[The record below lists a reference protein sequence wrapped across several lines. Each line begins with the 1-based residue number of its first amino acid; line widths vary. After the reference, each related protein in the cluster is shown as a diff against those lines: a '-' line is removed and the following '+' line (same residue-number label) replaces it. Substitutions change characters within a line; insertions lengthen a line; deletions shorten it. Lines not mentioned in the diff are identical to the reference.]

1 MSPCDPHHPPILQV
15 NDVIGSRLF
24 FLNRKTP
31 QRRVA
36 HRLSFVTSPGDAHF
50 EATVT
55 LDEQTGS
62 ASVEGDI
69 SRINEY
75 GEQSSCVNEGGLK
88 KFCHCGQ

>member
-1 MSPCDPHHPPILQV
+1 MV
-15 NDVIGSRLF
+15 GSRLY
-24 FLNRKTP
+24 FLDRKTP
-31 QRRVA
+31 RRHVA
-36 HRLSFVTSPGDAHF
+36 HRVSLVTSPGDAHF

-62 ASVEGDI
+62 GKVEGDI

-88 KFCHCGQ
+88 KFCYCDTSGGGDEEGGGGG